1 MMVSLI
7 IILLLFIIKVCAFPF
22 FKIIIS
28 IITLTFFSC
37 MNYFG
42 RRFRM
47 FYFLFIIIYYSHM
60 NELFII
66 VIINRYN
73 LSIVVNN

>member
-1 MMVSLI
+1 MMMSLI
-7 IILLLFIIKVCAFPF
+7 IILLLFIIKVCVFSF

-28 IITLTFFSC
+28 ITLTFFSC

-73 LSIVVNN
+73 LSIVNN